1 MAIQHINS
9 IPLPPREL
17 NPDIPEALESITM
30 KAMAPNVENRYASA
44 DAMLSDLEEF
54 RKNPSIN
61 FEYTPSDL
69 FPTPGVTDEP
79 TQIIDT
85 HRRKAYAPAS
95 QESPRKAARGEQR
108 KAEDDDDPEEYRSSA
123 RKHKDQGGGMS
134 VPLAVA
140 SILVFVVGIGVL
152 LWVIFFSNIFASTT
166 TYTVPKVTGMTLEEA
181 REDPDV
187 VGRFTIVEGE
197 KVTSDTV
204 PVGQIVS
211 QEPAAHRQVG
221 EDGLT
226 ITVNISAGTET
237 ITMPP
242 VVGKEYR
249 EALVELQK
257 YGLRPTETQYEASET
272 ITENYVI
279 RTTPAEG
286 TVVVPGDDILVVISS
301 GPAVKPVTMLPVVGQ
316 MVDDAKKTLEE
327 DLHLSVKVV
336 TMDSDK
342 PEGLVLYQSI
352 ASGTE
357 VDEGTTVTLQVSN
370 GSGTSSGETPSPSE
384 STNPGSSSQPE
395 DPSVNGNLKS
405 KDVEVSLP
413 SDGEPGDIVQVRIS
427 GKDIDQSKSAERR
440 VGNVHFTVWGT
451 GTQEIKVYIDGDF
464 IGTVTV
470 NFDT

>member
-1 MAIQHINS
+1 
-9 IPLPPREL
+9 
-17 NPDIPEALESITM
+17 
-30 KAMAPNVENRYASA
+30 
-44 DAMLSDLEEF
+44 
-54 RKNPSIN
+54 
-61 FEYTPSDL
+61 
-69 FPTPGVTDEP
+69 
-79 TQIIDT
+79 
-85 HRRKAYAPAS
+85 
-95 QESPRKAARGEQR
+95 
-108 KAEDDDDPEEYRSSA
+108 
-123 RKHKDQGGGMS
+123 
-134 VPLAVA
+134 
-140 SILVFVVGIGVL
+140 
-152 LWVIFFSNIFASTT
+152 
-166 TYTVPKVTGMTLEEA
+166 MTLEEA